1 LLLGPLFLIL
11 RLSKDE
17 DAKRGIMKVGFI
29 GLGIMGG
36 AMARNLVAAGHEV
49 TVYNRTRAKAD
60 ELGAAG
66 ATVAAIPADC
76 ATGADVLI
84 TVLGGDASVAEV
96 LFEGPDDVIEAL
108 PDGAIHVS
116 METISVEYSAA
127 LTGTHQARGKRFV
140 CAPIIGRGDA
150 AEAGELTLIVGGAA
164 ADVERCRPVFEAMS
178 KRIVP
183 VGEDPKTAAIVKL
196 SNNYLIAGALG
207 AMGEAFAVIR
217 RAGVDPEVFYDL
229 ITKTMFSAPIYT
241 YYGKNIA
248 TDVHTPPN
256 FRTPLGLKDVTQMID
271 SAAALGVPMPLGE
284 LLQEQ
289 LRQTIEAGDADLDWS
304 AVARVAARAARLPT
318 T

>member
-1 LLLGPLFLIL
+1 
-11 RLSKDE
+11 
-17 DAKRGIMKVGFI
+17 MKIGFI

-36 AMARNLVAAGHEV
+36 PMARHLVAAGHAV

-60 ELGAAG
+60 ELGKAG
-66 ATVAAIPADC
+66 ATVANSPA
-76 ATGADVLI
+76 AAASGAEVLI
-84 TVLGGDASVAEV
+84 TVLGGDSSVSEV
-96 LFEGPDDVIEAL
+96 LFEGADDVIEAL

-116 METISVEYSAA
+116 METISVDYAAA

-164 ADVERCRPVFEAMS
+164 ADVERCRPVFEAIS
-178 KRIVP
+178 QRIVH
-183 VGEDPKTAAIVKL
+183 VGEAPQTAAIVKL

-217 RAGVDPEVFYDL
+217 KAGVDPQVFYEL
-229 ITKTMFSAPIYT
+229 ITQTMFSAPIYT

-256 FRTPLGLKDVTQMID
+256 FRTPLGLKDVTQMVD

-289 LRQTIEAGDADLDWS
+289 LRRTIEAGDADLDWS
-304 AVARVAARAARLPT
+304 AVARVAARAGGLPVG
-318 T
+318 